1 MGTGNDLAREF
12 GWGGG
17 FEPDEESVHETFD
30 LYQQAEP
37 SPLDM
42 YAFHTAHHG
51 TRDTH
56 DTHTLTSRL
65 GIFNRW
71 RVEIRPQNEVTGEF
85 SESKRTV
92 QYMFNYFNIGT
103 DDSFFSIHR
112 GRPHSPS
119 FSHRLR
125 CPCGPGLRQHQKAA
139 PVALQG
145 PTPQQALVRGSNY
158 FIVGACKWC
167 VLTFARFSIVAG
179 SYLCSVP
186 GPAVNGMTDLH
197 SCIMAEVDDDPI
209 TLPKDLKTFVVLN
222 FTCYQA
228 GLGTYSLVPP
238 SALER

>member
-51 TRDTH
+51 TRDTR

-103 DDSFFSIHR
+103 DDSFFSAR
-112 GRPHSPS
+112 GGRPHSPS
-119 FSHRLR
+119 FSRRLR
-125 CPCGPGLRQHQKAA
+125 CPCGPGLRQHQKEAF
-139 PVALQG
+139 VALQG
-145 PTPQQALVRGSNY
+145 PIPQQALVRGSNY
-158 FIVGACKWC
+158 CILVRQVVIADVCAFFYCRWQLPVFC
-167 VLTFARFSIVAG
+167 ARAG
-179 SYLCSVP
+179 GQWNAGPPQLRHGRGRRRSHHSAQGPEDLRGSQLHLLPSRP
-186 GPAVNGMTDLH
+186 GYA
-197 SCIMAEVDDDPI
+197 
-209 TLPKDLKTFVVLN
+209 
-222 FTCYQA
+222 
-228 GLGTYSLVPP
+228 SLVTQ
-238 SALER
+238 